1 MKKTLIIAAFF
12 FSLLSCESKKGS
24 WTSDDKEK
32 AKSLVENAI
41 RSDGS
46 NPDEMQD
53 AVDCAVR
60 RMETNYE
67 NFEEVEFDEE
77 GAGKIFGECLW
88 KDLKN
93 KVQNDDSSDEVST
106 EEEPGC

>member
-1 MKKTLIIAAFF
+1 MKKIVIIT
-12 FSLLSCESKKGS
+12 SLLFAVYSCESKKGAWNS
-24 WTSDDKEK
+24 EDKEK
-32 AKSLVENAI
+32 AKSFVENAV

-53 AVDCAVR
+53 AIDCAVR
-60 RMETNYE
+60 RMELYYE

-93 KVQNDDSSDEVST
+93 KIQNDDSSDDTMS

>member
-1 MKKTLIIAAFF
+1 MKKILIITSLFF
-12 FSLLSCESKKGS
+12 AVYSCESKKGS
-24 WTSDDKEK
+24 WNSEDKEK

-60 RMETNYE
+60 RMENYYE
-67 NFEEVEFDEE
+67 KFEEAEFDEE
-77 GAGKIFGECLW
+77 GAGKIFGECLL

-93 KVQNDDSSDEVST
+93 KIQNDDSSDDSKS